1 MERKKAVFFDI
12 DGTLWDRMNYIPEST
27 KLAIKKLRENG
38 HLAFLCSGRS
48 RGYIQNPELL
58 SLGFDGIVSG
68 CGTMIEY
75 QNEIVFCRTLD
86 PVIAERMICT
96 VRKYGLRPILEGTEY
111 LYLDEAEF
119 GSDPYGQKLKRELGE
134 RMRSIESDWGTWE
147 ICKLSC
153 ATDHADREACFRE
166 LEQDVDFIIH
176 DSSVVE
182 IVPKGFHKGTGIQRV
197 CEILHLDLEDTIA
210 VGDSANDLGMFEVA
224 GISIAMGNGSE
235 AAKAAAD
242 YVTTPLLE
250 DGIWNACRHF
260 GLV

>member
-134 RMRSIESDWGTWE
+134 RMRSIES
-147 ICKLSC
+147 
-153 ATDHADREACFRE
+153 
-166 LEQDVDFIIH
+166 
-176 DSSVVE
+176 
-182 IVPKGFHKGTGIQRV
+182 P
-197 CEILHLDLEDTIA
+197 
-210 VGDSANDLGMFEVA
+210 
-224 GISIAMGNGSE
+224 
-235 AAKAAAD
+235 
-242 YVTTPLLE
+242 
-250 DGIWNACRHF
+250 
-260 GLV
+260 